1 VRVVVGAIMLV
12 ACGRVGFRAGAR
24 DAAIA
29 PDAAPPPAC
38 SDGTRDA
45 YGDAAM
51 FPRIAGCLA
60 TWPGAPSLRDPPIG
74 SACGNDLGPCVV
86 PADACGSGW
95 HVCARSGD
103 VTELHALT
111 ADQCREISG
120 RFVAASD
127 HCLTFVDPTCTY
139 PAPGQFAC
147 LAGAMTD
154 CIQPICCGSG
164 CDDGTGCPDGVWP
177 GQTEDS
183 VFTGSGCGSLPTTD
197 ADGVLC
203 CED

>member
-1 VRVVVGAIMLV
+1 VRTVVAAIALV
-12 ACGRVGFRAGAR
+12 ACGRVGFHAVG
-24 DAAIA
+24 DAAI
-29 PDAAPPPAC
+29 DAAPPAAC

-45 YGDAAM
+45 FADEAM

-60 TWPGAPSLRDPPIG
+60 TWPGIPSLRAAPTG
-74 SACGNDLGPCVV
+74 TSCGNDLGPCTV

-103 VTELHALT
+103 VTELLVVT
-111 ADQCREISG
+111 GDQCREISG

-127 HCLTFVDPTCTY
+127 HCLTFADPGCTY

-147 LAGAMTD
+147 LAGSALD

-164 CDDGTGCPDGVWP
+164 CDTGTGCPD
-177 GQTEDS
+177 DS
-183 VFTGSGCGSLPTTD
+183 VFTGSGCGSFPTTD

>member
-1 VRVVVGAIMLV
+1 MRAVVAAIALV
-12 ACGRVGFRAGAR
+12 ACGRVGFHAVG
-24 DAAIA
+24 
-29 PDAAPPPAC
+29 DAAPPAAC

-45 YGDAAM
+45 FADEAM
-51 FPRIAGCLA
+51 FRGSRVVSRPGRASRACALRRPAPRVA
-60 TWPGAPSLRDPPIG
+60 
-74 SACGNDLGPCVV
+74 LGPCTV

-103 VTELHALT
+103 VTELLVVT
-111 ADQCREISG
+111 GDQCREISG

-127 HCLTFVDPTCTY
+127 HCLTFADPGCTY

-147 LAGAMTD
+147 LAGSALD

-164 CDDGTGCPDGVWP
+164 CDTGTGCPDGVWP

-183 VFTGSGCGSLPTTD
+183 VFTGSGCGSFPTTD